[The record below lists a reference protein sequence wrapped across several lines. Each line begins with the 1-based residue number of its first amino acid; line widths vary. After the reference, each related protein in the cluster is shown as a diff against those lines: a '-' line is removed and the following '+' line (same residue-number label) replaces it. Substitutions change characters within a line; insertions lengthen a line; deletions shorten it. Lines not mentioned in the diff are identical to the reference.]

1 MDTADSKERT
11 KELLPEV
18 QMVRMSLRPPSRY
31 SGGTDLVLWLKRFE
45 MYVRKAQVD
54 ESQWTG
60 ELLPLLDDGPFRVVS
75 QQGLVDS
82 DDYEAVTMCLR
93 AQYAPE
99 GNHLEWQA
107 KFHRRGQKA
116 DENLV
121 TYVGELRAL
130 ADKAYPGWTNEQR
143 LQLVRDQFVQGVCSS
158 TVQLRLMKVMPNT
171 LDEAL
176 QLAIQQESVETAQRR
191 LSKECGHGSS
201 VASSGVE
208 ELAAGSGLAALSVQ
222 QLRKQA
228 QDSERMVEDLR
239 KQVEELNRRLSGK
252 GKTTAADQ
260 QRQSSTR
267 KQGSAVITC
276 WNCGERGHACSA

>member
-1 MDTADSKERT
+1 
-11 KELLPEV
+11 
-18 QMVRMSLRPPSRY
+18 MVRMSLRPPSRY
-31 SGGTDLVLWLKRFE
+31 SRGTDLVLWLKRFE

-60 ELLPLLDDGPFRVVS
+60 EPLPLLDDGPFRVVS

-158 TVQLRLMKVMPNT
+158 TVQLRLMKEMPNT

-276 WNCGERGHACSA
+276 WNCGERGHVRRNCPRKRKPGP

>member
-158 TVQLRLMKVMPNT
+158 TVQLRLMKEMPNT

-176 QLAIQQESVETAQRR
+176 QLAIQQESVE
-191 LSKECGHGSS
+191 
-201 VASSGVE
+201 SGNSTE
-208 ELAAGSGLAALSVQ
+208 
-222 QLRKQA
+222 
-228 QDSERMVEDLR
+228 
-239 KQVEELNRRLSGK
+239 
-252 GKTTAADQ
+252 KT
-260 QRQSSTR
+260 
-267 KQGSAVITC
+267 
-276 WNCGERGHACSA
+276 